1 MNTALIVEIALIA
14 LLAITLVYCIVLERK
29 LSALRK
35 GQDGLK
41 QTIGELNGAIV
52 SAGASM
58 RTLKSAAAG
67 AAEAL
72 DTRLESARAMID
84 ELSLMTASG
93 ERIAERIAGGSPAKT
108 THPALPASLL
118 GRLDALR
125 PQAMGTMR

>member
-93 ERIAERIAGGSPAKT
+93 ERIAERIAGGSPAK
-108 THPALPASLL
+108 LPASLL
-118 GRLDALR
+118 KRLDALKS
-125 PQAMGTMR
+125 QTIGTMR

>member
-1 MNTALIVEIALIA
+1 MNLSLIIEIALIA
-14 LLAITLVYCIVLERK
+14 LLAMTLIYCVVLERK

-67 AAEAL
+67 AAE
-72 DTRLESARAMID
+72 T
-84 ELSLMTASG
+84 
-93 ERIAERIAGGSPAKT
+93 
-108 THPALPASLL
+108 
-118 GRLDALR
+118 LDARL
-125 PQAMGTMR
+125 Q